1 MATFL
6 GTEGDMA
13 WRSFIKKIFGCLIL
27 AHLMTGLE
35 FRIRMPVESFELLT
49 SIFSRYWGLRYSAE
63 HTLYL
68 IIFLYWHILRATF
81 TQAEFILWFADT
93 QPLRVFV
100 DSAAAPSTLSVLSR
114 DTNVYEE
121 ASELI
126 VRSISRPCVS
136 LRFVLFQALSIDPH
150 LVEKGDW
157 HSYKRDE
164 FWEYVVSCFDAD
176 TDGCLSFVIPFVC
189 QKAVVS

>member
-1 MATFL
+1 ML
-6 GTEGDMA
+6 EGLSTILPVVIHNTRA
-13 WRSFIKKIFGCLIL
+13 PHRNVTSGKSLCLIPNHSL
-27 AHLMTGLE
+27 RQAAHGA
-35 FRIRMPVESFELLT
+35 RS
-49 SIFSRYWGLRYSAE
+49 
-63 HTLYL
+63 
-68 IIFLYWHILRATF
+68 HILRATF
-81 TQAEFILWFADT
+81 TQTEFILWFADT

-150 LVEKGDW
+150 LVEKGD
-157 HSYKRDE
+157 
-164 FWEYVVSCFDAD
+164 
-176 TDGCLSFVIPFVC
+176 
-189 QKAVVS
+189 